1 MSAAA
6 TRFGVRY
13 GAVVIWMTLVVSV
26 LLCVVIGK
34 AVIDSHYSELK
45 RGLMI
50 GLPLLVLI
58 LGWLHT
64 VRGYEIDADGI
75 YVLRPIG
82 RHCIA
87 RRPDSIAADPTALR
101 WALRTFGNGG
111 FFSFSGRFRLRD
123 YGKARVWV
131 SDVNRC
137 LVIRSEQGIGVVSP
151 ADGAAFIQRA
161 QALLTTAGDA

>member
-1 MSAAA
+1 MSAPA

-26 LLCVVIGK
+26 LLLVIIGK
-34 AVIDSHYSELK
+34 AVIDTDYSELK

-50 GLPLLVLI
+50 GLPLLILI

-82 RHCIA
+82 RDCIT
-87 RRPDSIAADPTALR
+87 RRPTRIDADPNALR

-131 SDVNRC
+131 TDVNQC
-137 LVIRSEQGIGVVSP
+137 LVIHSEQGIGVVSP
-151 ADGAAFIQRA
+151 ADGEAFIQRA
-161 QALLTTAGDA
+161 QALLATAGHP